1 MSSNRRIALTGFMG
15 VGKSSVA
22 RHLSNMCGVR
32 RVDLDSFIETA
43 EGRQI
48 AEILD
53 SDGEPAYRVIE
64 SNALAKLLETDAAPI
79 LSLGGGT
86 WMFEKNRDLLRDSGY
101 TALWLE
107 ASFEQCWLNIV
118 FSRKTRPLARD
129 RASAERLFIERQK
142 TYCLAEWHFIV
153 RPEMTSMEIA
163 RQIREEFFD

>member
-1 MSSNRRIALTGFMG
+1 MSSLKRIALTGFMG

-22 RHLSNMCGVR
+22 RHLSNLSGAR
-32 RVDLDSFIETA
+32 RVDLDSYIEA
-43 EGRQI
+43 SDGRQI
-48 AEILD
+48 AEILN

-64 SNALAKLLETDAAPI
+64 TNALTKLLENDAAPI

-86 WMFEKNRDLLRDSGY
+86 WMFEKNRQLLRDNGY
-101 TALWLE
+101 AALWLE
-107 ASFEQCWLNIV
+107 ATFEQCWLNIV

-129 RASAERLFIERQK
+129 RASAEKLFTERQK

-153 RPEMTSMEIA
+153 RPELTSFEIA